1 MGIFDFLKRG
11 PRADAPGGKGE
22 RKLDSLIR
30 SATDKRAQQYDRDEA
45 IRKLIAI
52 GTPEA
57 AEGLLK
63 RFGVKV
69 DPSITDEDEKQMAY
83 EGIVSI
89 GQGLSQPAAGSS
101 SRPSDDGEG
110 DERVVARVRASV
122 LEHTRAYCKA
132 AENLNWALKVLRAL
146 ETDEEYEVEL
156 LSLLNQHDTEYTRN
170 VEPKVNLLAAL
181 ESLTGD
187 SVRAAVEGYLRDV
200 NETVRFH
207 AVQTLFEQGD
217 RAAAPALA
225 LLVEEEESVRIKNKV
240 ADGFMRLGWKVPSE
254 HHAAFRRAMADSY
267 EYGLGDD
274 GAVVKA

>member
-1 MGIFDFLKRG
+1 VGLFDFLKRG
-11 PRADAPGGKGE
+11 PRPEAQGSKAE

-45 IRKLIAI
+45 LRKLVAV

-63 RFGVKV
+63 RFSVKV

-89 GQGLSQPAAGSS
+89 GQGLSAPAPGGSTRTS
-101 SRPSDDGEG
+101 KEDG
-110 DERVVARVRASV
+110 DENSADAVRGAV
-122 LEHTRAYCKA
+122 IDYARAYCKT
-132 AENLNWALKVLRAL
+132 AENLTWAIKVLRAL
-146 ETDEEYEVEL
+146 QNDEEYEHEL
-156 LSLLNQHDTEYTRN
+156 LSLLLAHDTEYTRN

-181 ESLTGD
+181 ESLRGEA
-187 SVRAAVEGYLRDV
+187 VRKAVEGYLADV

-217 RAAAPALA
+217 PSAIDA
-225 LLVEEEESVRIKNKV
+225 LLDLLLEEESVRVKNKI
-240 ADGFMRLGWKVPSE
+240 ADGLVRKSWRVP
-254 HHAAFRRAMADSY
+254 AARQDAFRRGMADSY
-267 EYGLGDD
+267 AYALSDD
-274 GAVVKA
+274 GSVVKV